1 MKLEYSTVA
10 QCRPEDVWT
19 VFTDATRWSEWNS
32 MLAGMQWLSGKPW
45 QAGSQGQIELA
56 QPAYKLKTTMK
67 ESSPPNRIVWTGA
80 AMGAT
85 FECAFD
91 FVPQAENVDST
102 LMKAAIHLSGAAVF
116 FISEEMKKKGM
127 AAFAPWFEA
136 LRARAEQL
144 APLGGTPPEPPPA

>member
-19 VFTDATRWSEWNS
+19 VFTDSTRWSEWNS
-32 MLAGMQWLSGKPW
+32 MLAGMHWLSGEPW
-45 QAGSQGQIELA
+45 QVGSQGQIELV
-56 QPAYKLKTTMK
+56 QPAYKLKTAMK
-67 ESSPPNRIVWTGA
+67 ESSPPHRIVWTGA

-85 FECAFD
+85 FECVFD
-91 FVPQAENVDST
+91 FVAHPENASST
-102 LMKAAIHLSGAAVF
+102 LMKAGIHLSGAAVF

-144 APLGGTPPEPPPA
+144 APLGEPPPA